1 VTAIGG
7 RILDSSA
14 ILAFVAGAPYPSAVV
29 WHAVECNV
37 VLAIP
42 SAALAEAWA
51 WSRPEDRDVLEV
63 LLGLPVVVV
72 VDELGA
78 VVQPPP
84 GRHRREPPSAAHV
97 VRRGRERPGWAIV
110 TDRAA
115 ALRALDPDVEVDE
128 LP

>member
-1 VTAIGG
+1 MAVGG

-29 WHAVECNV
+29 WHAVAQNV

-51 WSRPEDRDVLEV
+51 HARPEDRDVLEA

-72 VDELGA
+72 VDDA
-78 VVQPPP
+78 VVACPPVP
-84 GRHRREPPSAAHV
+84 VGAPAAAHV

-110 TDRAA
+110 TGRAE

>member
-1 VTAIGG
+1 VTAVGG

-29 WHAVECNV
+29 WHAVAQNV

-42 SAALAEAWA
+42 SAALAEAYA
-51 WSRPEDRDVLEV
+51 HARPEDLDVLGV

-72 VDELGA
+72 VDDHGSVVSPPIPAPRTHTSA
-78 VVQPPP
+78 V
-84 GRHRREPPSAAHV
+84 HV

-110 TDRAA
+110 TGRAA
-115 ALRALDPDVEVDE
+115 GLRALDPDVEVDE

>member
-29 WHAVECNV
+29 WHAVAQNV

-42 SAALAEAWA
+42 SAALAEAYA
-51 WSRPEDRDVLEV
+51 HTRPEDLDVLGV

-72 VDELGA
+72 VDDI
-78 VVQPPP
+78 
-84 GRHRREPPSAAHV
+84 GRIVEPPVPAPRTHTSAAHV

-110 TDRAA
+110 TGRAA
-115 ALRALDPDVEVDE
+115 TLRALDPDVEVDE

>member
-1 VTAIGG
+1 VTAVGG
-7 RILDSSA
+7 RILDSAA
-14 ILAFVAGAPYPSAVV
+14 ILGFIAGAPYPSAVV
-29 WHAVECNV
+29 WHALRQNV

-51 WSRPEDRDVLEV
+51 YTRPEDHDVLRV

-72 VDELGA
+72 VDDLHAGESA
-78 VVQPPP
+78 PA
-84 GRHRREPPSAAHV
+84 AAHV

-110 TDRAA
+110 TNRAA

>member
-1 VTAIGG
+1 MTAIGG

-14 ILAFVAGAPYPSAVV
+14 ILAFVSGAPYPSAVV
-29 WHAVECNV
+29 WHAVAQNV

-51 WSRPEDRDVLEV
+51 YTRPEDHDVLEV

-72 VDELGA
+72 VDDLGTVIEPRVPA
-78 VVQPPP
+78 P
-84 GRHRREPPSAAHV
+84 RESPSAAHV
-97 VRRGRERPGWAIV
+97 VRRGRERPGWRSV
-110 TDRAA
+110 MNRAA

>member
-1 VTAIGG
+1 VNAVGG

-29 WHAVECNV
+29 WHAVEQNV

-42 SAALAEAWA
+42 SAALSEAWA
-51 WSRPEDRDVLEV
+51 YARPEDHDVLEV

-72 VDELGA
+72 IDDLGA
-78 VVQPPP
+78 LVAPPVP
-84 GRHRREPPSAAHV
+84 VRTDPSTAAHV

-110 TDRAA
+110 TGRAA
-115 ALRALDPDVEVDE
+115 TLRALDPDVEVDE